1 MRKVATSSSSSSAW
15 GSPGSRRDGEAP
27 AVALADQ
34 RRARRQREPLGDRRG
49 QPRGVL
55 GRPEV
60 LEPAL
65 GIDAGELDLPIAVQE
80 HHGGARHRLG
90 GQHAIQA
97 LARPRGSQRV
107 LEARVGDVEHIAVT
121 LGELALRSAER
132 GDDHLA
138 ATGAHANRD
147 LVLHTRRVQQVAVKL
162 AAREE
167 SGLDQLGEPHGS
179 APAGGQERM
188 ASRAPDDRLEGS
200 PCAPPRPGPR
210 RGGGRRWRARH
221 SPRSKRL
228 SGRARRAL
236 GARDGATRPPSG
248 LQRSSGRRQR
258 RCQRARAWPPP
269 PTIHLALRPAP
280 SPGRA
285 RAPAQAA
292 GAVAAVRRPLRSLA
306 RRRR

>member
-1 MRKVATSSSSSSAW
+1 VGIAGQQA
-15 GSPGSRRDGEAP
+15 DGQAP

-34 RRARRQREPLGDRRG
+34 RRARRQRQPLGDRRG
-49 QPRGVL
+49 QPPGVL

-60 LEPAL
+60 LGEPAL

-97 LARPRGSQRV
+97 LARQRGSQRV
-107 LEARVGDVEHIAVT
+107 LEARVGDVEHIAVA

-132 GDDHLA
+132 GDDHFA

-167 SGLDQLGEPHGS
+167 SRLDQLGEPHGS
-179 APAGGQERM
+179 APAGGVGGQERM
-188 ASRAPDDRLEGS
+188 ASRAPHDRLEGAGALRLDRDRVVADGAGGELDTV
-200 PCAPPRPGPR
+200 PGQNVCRDELGERFERATARLDLRPGSNGPPGEPAGGANVGVSKKGHDHHLR
-210 RGGGRRWRARH
+210 RYTSRC
-221 SPRSKRL
+221 
-228 SGRARRAL
+228 AL
-236 GARDGATRPPSG
+236 P
-248 LQRSSGRRQR
+248 
-258 RCQRARAWPPP
+258 
-269 PTIHLALRPAP
+269 P

-292 GAVAAVRRPLRSLA
+292 GLAAAVRRPLRSLG